1 MTSARAILIRTCVAA
16 LLLAL
21 LPTAAEAAGP
31 VAVQLRFEPATVSP
45 GTTAVGLVVFSMEPG
60 FHIYGPME
68 GNGLPTRVVVEAPA
82 GVTTGAVEFPPPTQM
97 NFALLGGAL
106 ALYEGE
112 VVVRFP
118 VTVAPGA
125 RGSSLE
131 FVARVDYQPC
141 TDKLCRQPVEKFPV
155 RGVLRVASDVLGA
168 APSKVA
174 TGPEATPAL
183 APVAPSPGPRASGPE
198 FPAPS
203 PAPRKDAFQDA
214 LSRGLLFALLAA
226 FGWGVAASLSP
237 CVYPM
242 IPFTIG
248 YFGRQAREGGR
259 GRKVALALAFVAGM
273 SFTYAVLGILAA
285 RLGRD
290 LGSWMVNPWVIGF
303 LCLLLV
309 LLACSMFGFFVLQLP
324 AAVTRRFEAG
334 ERGGFLEAAFMGLA
348 MGFVAAPC
356 VGPFAGSI
364 LVFVA
369 RSGDLVTGF
378 LTLFS
383 FGLGMGMLFLLLA
396 VSSGSLAALPR
407 SGGWLLKLEHFFGYV
422 MLGMAL
428 YLLSNVVPAWFALW
442 ATGVYLVLGS
452 AYLGAFSPVAAEAG
466 GWDLMAKGVGFVGVL
481 MGAAAVLAGL
491 VGGGFLGAI
500 PSFPE
505 AGAAGGVAPA
515 DSGWVRSMDEALAQA
530 RSTGRPVFADFYADW
545 CIPCTQMSKNVFPAP
560 AVAAALAPFVRAKL
574 DCTESGSPGARYKNE
589 VLKAR
594 SMPYLAFFDPEGRP
608 LPDDSIEGYT
618 DEATLVAAL
627 TKVSARYAVP
637 AAGR

>member
-1 MTSARAILIRTCVAA
+1 MTSLRFILLRAASVG

-21 LPTAAEAAGP
+21 LATAAEAAGP

-60 FHIYGPME
+60 FHIYGPLE
-68 GNGLPTRVVVEAPA
+68 GNGLPTRVVVEAPT
-82 GVTTGAVEFPPPTQM
+82 GVTTGAVEFPSPVQK
-97 NFALLGGAL
+97 NYALLGGAL

-125 RGSSLE
+125 RESSLE

-141 TDKLCRQPVEKFPV
+141 TDKLCRRPVHDFPV
-155 RGVLRVASDVLGA
+155 RGVLRVASGA

-174 TGPEATPAL
+174 THPEATPAL
-183 APVAPSPGPRASGPE
+183 APGPQSPSPIPHP
-198 FPAPS
+198 PS
-203 PAPRKDAFQDA
+203 PPPRHDAFQDA

-226 FGWGVAASLSP
+226 FGWGIAASLSP

-248 YFGRQAREGGR
+248 YFGRQARDGGR

-290 LGSWMVNPWVIGF
+290 LGSWMVNPWVIGL

-309 LLACSMFGFFVLQLP
+309 LLALSMFGFFVLQLP

-383 FGLGMGMLFLLLA
+383 FGLGMGMLFLVLA

-428 YLLSNVVPAWFALW
+428 YLLSNVVPAWFSLW
-442 ATGVYLVLGS
+442 AAGVYLVLGG
-452 AYLGAFSPVAAEAG
+452 AYLGAFSPVAEGAG
-466 GWDLMAKGVGFVGVL
+466 GWDLMAKGVGFLGVL

-491 VGGGFLGAI
+491 AGGGFLGAI

-515 DSGWVRSMDEALAQA
+515 ESGWVRSMDEALAQA

-545 CIPCTQMSKNVFPAP
+545 CIPCTQMSKNVFPSP
-560 AVAAALAPFVRAKL
+560 AVVAALAPFVRAKV
-574 DCTESGSPGARYKNE
+574 DCTQSDSPGARYKNE
-589 VLKAR
+589 VLKAT

-627 TKVSARYAVP
+627 TKVSVRYAV
-637 AAGR
+637 AATGR